1 VFWRFCKHTLHHKLA
16 EAAAE
21 ERQLVIDPKDVHQ
34 HWYFRPACL
43 TGVEVLDERLVFDP
57 AKIKP
62 KGRPLRAKTVTL
74 PSSQPPP
81 PTQASQ
87 AIREQKPA
95 QQPRNKSGW
104 EHVQATQPPQEAQ
117 EMSRDEDTELHQG
130 FRKRQPTQKARE
142 MIEEPIEISSTEESS
157 SEDEVIVKEVAI
169 TRTTKKVTQ
178 KVTKKPT
185 AMDRA
190 LALLSK
196 LEAQYQELSD
206 RLDIVQ
212 GAQEGTQGFVDIDS
226 INIAQDLPSKQLQKK
241 RKGVQPKE
249 PLIHASNGS
258 KKLSKR
264 ARNVTHEV

>member
-142 MIEEPIEISSTEESS
+142 MIEEPIEISSAEESS

-196 LEAQYQELSD
+196 LKHNTRSFLTGLTLFKGLRRAPRALLTST
-206 RLDIVQ
+206 
-212 GAQEGTQGFVDIDS
+212 AS
-226 INIAQDLPSKQLQKK
+226 ILPRTCL
-241 RKGVQPKE
+241 P
-249 PLIHASNGS
+249 NN
-258 KKLSKR
+258 SKR
-264 ARNVTHEV
+264 SAKVYNQRSH